1 MLPTIFRHSV
11 PGPAGLRSPFT
22 GLASL
27 HEEFDRLFN
36 GGETDTAHLPA
47 VDVNSNEEGATVKA
61 ELPGFKPEEIDV
73 AVDDGVLTL
82 TASRLEKEEKEGE
95 TWYRRERRS
104 GRFVRRIRLPFGVE
118 ADKVEANYR
127 DGLLTV
133 NLPRAAEERGRKIEV
148 KAA

>member
-11 PGPAGLRSPFT
+11 PGQAGLRSPFP

-27 HEEFDRLFN
+27 HDEFDRLFH
-36 GGETDTAHLPA
+36 GGGSDFAHLPA
-47 VDVNSNEEGATVKA
+47 VDISSNEEGATVKA

-82 TASRLEKEEKEGE
+82 TASRGDEDEKEGE
-95 TWYRRERRS
+95 TWYRRERRN

-118 ADKVEANYR
+118 ADKVEAGYR

-133 NLPRAAEERGRKIEV
+133 NLPRAVEERGRKIEV

>member
-11 PGPAGLRSPFT
+11 PGSAGFPSPFS

-47 VDVNSNEEGATVKA
+47 VDVSSNQGGITVKA
-61 ELPGFKPEEIDV
+61 ELPGIKPEEIDV
-73 AVDDGVLTL
+73 AVDDGILTL
-82 TASRLEKEEKEGE
+82 TASRQDEEEKEGE

-104 GRFVRRIRLPFGVE
+104 GRFVRRIRLPFGVDAE
-118 ADKVEANYR
+118 AVEAAYR

-133 NLPRAAEERGRKIEV
+133 NLPRAVEERGRKIAV

>member
-11 PGPAGLRSPFT
+11 PGPAGFRSPLT

-27 HEEFDRLFN
+27 HEEFDRLFR
-36 GGETDTAHLPA
+36 GSADFAHLPA
-47 VDVNSNEEGATVKA
+47 VDVSSNGEGAIVKA

-82 TASRLEKEEKEGE
+82 TASRREEEEKEGE
-95 TWYRRERRS
+95 TWHRRERRI
-104 GRFVRRIRLPFGVE
+104 GRFVRRIRLPFGVDAE
-118 ADKVEANYR
+118 AIEAAYQN
-127 DGLLTV
+127 GLLTV

>member
-11 PGPAGLRSPFT
+11 PGPAGFRSPFP

-27 HEEFDRLFN
+27 HEEFDRLFR
-36 GGETDTAHLPA
+36 GGADFAHLPA
-47 VDVNSNEEGATVKA
+47 VDVSSNGEGATVKA
-61 ELPGFKPEEIDV
+61 ELPGFKPGEIDV

-82 TASRLEKEEKEGE
+82 TASRQEEEEKEGE
-95 TWYRRERRS
+95 TWHRRERRI
-104 GRFVRRIRLPFGVE
+104 GRFVRRIRLPFGVDAE
-118 ADKVEANYR
+118 AIEAAYR

-148 KAA
+148 KPA

>member
-11 PGPAGLRSPFT
+11 PGSAGFRTPFP

-27 HEEFDRLFN
+27 HDEFDRLFN
-36 GGETDTAHLPA
+36 GGETDTAHRPA
-47 VDVNSNEEGATVKA
+47 VDVSSNEEGLAVKA

-82 TASRLEKEEKEGE
+82 TASRQEEEEKDGE
-95 TWYRRERRS
+95 TWHRRERRS
-104 GRFVRRIRLPFGVE
+104 GRFVRRIRLPFGVDAE
-118 ADKVEANYR
+118 AVEASFR

-133 NLPRAAEERGRKIEV
+133 NLPRVAEERGRKIEV
-148 KAA
+148 KGA

>member
-11 PGPAGLRSPFT
+11 PGPAGFRNPLP

-36 GGETDTAHLPA
+36 GGETDTGHLPA
-47 VDVNSNEEGATVKA
+47 VDVSSNKEGLTVKA

-82 TASRLEKEEKEGE
+82 AAARQEEEEKDGE
-95 TWYRRERRS
+95 TWHRRERRI
-104 GRFVRRIRLPFGVE
+104 GRFVRRIKLPFGVDAE
-118 ADKVEANYR
+118 AVQASFRE
-127 DGLLTV
+127 GLLTV
-133 NLPRAAEERGRKIEV
+133 NLPRVAEERGRKIEV
-148 KAA
+148 KGA

>member
-11 PGPAGLRSPFT
+11 PGAAGFRSPFP
-22 GLASL
+22 GLVSL

-36 GGETDTAHLPA
+36 GGGTGTAHLPA
-47 VDVNSNEEGATVKA
+47 VDVTSNQEGLAVSA
-61 ELPGFKPEEIDV
+61 EFPGLKPAEIDV

-82 TASRLEKEEKEGE
+82 TASRQEEKEKDGD
-95 TWYRRERRS
+95 TWHRRERRS
-104 GRFVRRIRLPFGVE
+104 GRFVRRIRLPFGVDAE
-118 ADKVEANYR
+118 AVDASFR